1 MRRLMRLLTA
11 VCLLVGCLFW
21 LGTAQPVMAEGNTPR
36 QNPID
41 AKLETE
47 YGKKLDLNNAN
58 MRSFVDYRGLYPTL
72 ARKIIKNAPF
82 DKVEDV
88 MDMPGLSDREKE
100 ILQANLENFTV
111 TEQSNSFTE
120 GDDRINNG
128 VYD

>member
-1 MRRLMRLLTA
+1 
-11 VCLLVGCLFW
+11 
-21 LGTAQPVMAEGNTPR
+21 MAEGNTPL